1 MILID
6 ELYKR
11 KRVIFSLNGGG
22 KITNNGIYLNLHSSN
37 DQIKNRMINY
47 KTKYPI
53 RTMIYTVM
61 YLILDLSYKKSN
73 IFINNGVKS
82 TSLTSLIENPSL
94 FLFKKRDWN
103 KMKKA
108 KYIITILPRRT
119 ITKDNVFGIE
129 DHIGS
134 KIEIF
139 LKRFQKML
147 FKIPI
152 QDNYAKKIERLLEIR
167 L

>member
-1 MILID
+1 MILLD

-11 KRVIFSLNGGG
+11 KRVIFSLNGEG
-22 KITNNGIYLNLHSSN
+22 KITNNGIYINLHN
-37 DQIKNRMINY
+37 GRDQMRNRMINY

-53 RTMIYTVM
+53 RTMIYLIM

-73 IFINNGVKS
+73 IFINNGTKS
-82 TSLTSLIENPSL
+82 TSLTSLTENPSL

-119 ITKDNVFGIE
+119 ITKDKVFGIE
-129 DHIGS
+129 DHITN

-139 LKRFQKML
+139 LKRFREML

-152 QDNYAKKIERLLEIR
+152 QDNYAKKIERLLKIG